1 MTAWLEK
8 NLQHAVR
15 RGKDKCTII
24 LILTHVIIRLEKP
37 IQGDLSITNT
47 KKSPIGYE
55 VII

>member
-1 MTAWLEK
+1 MTAWLEE

-15 RGKDKCTII
+15 RGKGKCTII

>member
-24 LILTHVIIRLEKP
+24 LILTHVIIRVEKQ
-37 IQGDLSITNT
+37 IQGN
-47 KKSPIGYE
+47 
-55 VII
+55 